1 RPAGYGWVGPVGA
14 GHFVKAVVHN
24 SIEYGFFQGLAEA
37 LEILGK
43 YFSWDTEK
51 LKVLMSEIQNS
62 PLASWTLSLAEE
74 TFQDKMLFEKI
85 GPKIGGGEYGRWGM
99 EAGKEFGVDTS
110 VIASAVKVREESR
123 EISPFSPGAFANRVI
138 AGMRYYMGGHPYQEL
153 EQPVTAE
160 RLREILGTAEGK
172 VTDSPEEFVDKIISA
187 VSFVWIQALKEGYEL
202 MLKSP
207 FEIDLKDLAEINRI
221 WKNGAVIRSYLVE
234 LCGRYFREGKALPEV
249 IEAVKKDLKIDIN
262 TLKYI
267 QKISAELNLPTP
279 ALSAALS
286 AGKD

>member
-1 RPAGYGWVGPVGA
+1 
-14 GHFVKAVVHN
+14 
-24 SIEYGFFQGLAEA
+24 
-37 LEILGK
+37 
-43 YFSWDTEK
+43 
-51 LKVLMSEIQNS
+51 
-62 PLASWTLSLAEE
+62 
-74 TFQDKMLFEKI
+74 
-85 GPKIGGGEYGRWGM
+85 
-99 EAGKEFGVDTS
+99 
-110 VIASAVKVREESR
+110 
-123 EISPFSPGAFANRVI
+123 
-138 AGMRYYMGGHPYQEL
+138 
-153 EQPVTAE
+153 
-160 RLREILGTAEGK
+160 
-172 VTDSPEEFVDKIISA
+172 IISA

-249 IEAVKKDLKIDIN
+249 IEAVRKDLKIDIN